1 MTRNV
6 DLRGHPG
13 LKRDECISIH
23 RYYEPTKFHQ
33 NRKGSGQ
40 LVIDLTWNDPEAGCL
55 SGRSERSSR
64 DILRPL
70 RLILS
75 GQFFNGMPWFLAPN
89 AGDIV
94 RQTCLVFDHQRKLK
108 QVMAVS

>member
-40 LVIDLTWNDPEAGCL
+40 LVIDLTWNDPFTKAYV
-55 SGRSERSSR
+55 SET
-64 DILRPL
+64 L
-70 RLILS
+70 
-75 GQFFNGMPWFLAPN
+75 GMF
-89 AGDIV
+89 
-94 RQTCLVFDHQRKLK
+94 R
-108 QVMAVS
+108 

>member
-40 LVIDLTWNDPEAGCL
+40 LVIDLTWNDPNTAPFRSNSGCSRPWL
-55 SGRSERSSR
+55 SLIPLNMVSMTVFEFVDIETQRSR
-64 DILRPL
+64 
-70 RLILS
+70 
-75 GQFFNGMPWFLAPN
+75 
-89 AGDIV
+89 
-94 RQTCLVFDHQRKLK
+94 
-108 QVMAVS
+108 